1 MSRNWRA
8 EDVIEIGEMEGNA
21 ERSLDAGEGLEK
33 MEPRTVSILV
43 ETGDKPG
50 VLAEVAD
57 AIAACQVNISECVIK
72 TTGDERAHMNFAIE
86 VTELK
91 QLDQVMSEVEALESV
106 ILARQIVSGQRKVA
120 IVGKSGIDGDG
131 QRWAELRSGE
141 IVYPD
146 STSYRNLTIEA
157 EEMVTKG

>member
-8 EDVIEIGEMEGNA
+8 GDVIEIGEMERDAESSLEA
-21 ERSLDAGEGLEK
+21 ERGVAK
-33 MEPRTVSILV
+33 KEPRTVSILV
-43 ETGDKPG
+43 ETADKPG

-106 ILARQIVSGQRKVA
+106 ILARRIVSGQRKVA

-131 QRWAELRSGE
+131 HRWAELRSGE

-146 STSYRNLTIEA
+146 STSYRNLSIEA

>member
-8 EDVIEIGEMEGNA
+8 GDVIEIGEMERDA
-21 ERSLDAGEGLEK
+21 ERGVVK
-33 MEPRTVSILV
+33 KEPRTVSILV
-43 ETGDKPG
+43 ETADKPG

-131 QRWAELRSGE
+131 HRWAELRSGE

>member
-8 EDVIEIGEMEGNA
+8 GDVIEIGEMERDAESGLDA
-21 ERSLDAGEGLEK
+21 ERGVAK
-33 MEPRTVSILV
+33 KEPRTVSILV
-43 ETGDKPG
+43 ETADKPG

-141 IVYPD
+141 IVYSD
-146 STSYRNLTIEA
+146 TTSYRNLTIEA
-157 EEMVTKG
+157 EEMVIKD

>member
-8 EDVIEIGEMEGNA
+8 GDVIEIGEMEGNA
-21 ERSLDAGEGLEK
+21 ERSLDAGEGVEK
-33 MEPRTVSILV
+33 KEPRTVSILV
-43 ETGDKPG
+43 ETADKPG

-106 ILARQIVSGQRKVA
+106 ILARRIVSGQRKVA

-146 STSYRNLTIEA
+146 STSYRNLSIEA

>member
-8 EDVIEIGEMEGNA
+8 GDVIEIGEMERDA
-21 ERSLDAGEGLEK
+21 ERGVVK
-33 MEPRTVSILV
+33 KEPRTVSILV
-43 ETGDKPG
+43 ETADKPG

-91 QLDQVMSEVEALESV
+91 QLDQVMSEVEALEAV

-131 QRWAELRSGE
+131 HRWAELRSGE

>member
-1 MSRNWRA
+1 
-8 EDVIEIGEMEGNA
+8 MERDA
-21 ERSLDAGEGLEK
+21 ERGVVK
-33 MEPRTVSILV
+33 KEPRTVSILV
-43 ETGDKPG
+43 ETADNPG

-57 AIAACQVNISECVIK
+57 AIAACQVNISECFIK
-72 TTGDERAHMNFAIE
+72 TTGDERAHMNFTIV
-86 VTELK
+86 VTEFN
-91 QLDQVMSEVEALESV
+91 QLDQVMSEVGALESV

-141 IVYPD
+141 IVYSD

-157 EEMVTKG
+157 EEMVIKD

>member
-8 EDVIEIGEMEGNA
+8 GDIIEIGEMERDAENGLDA
-21 ERSLDAGEGLEK
+21 ERGVAK
-33 MEPRTVSILV
+33 KEPRTVSILV
-43 ETGDKPG
+43 ETADKPG

-86 VTELK
+86 VTELN
-91 QLDQVMSEVEALESV
+91 QLDQVMSEVEALEAV
-106 ILARQIVSGQRKVA
+106 ILARQIVSGQRKVV

>member
-8 EDVIEIGEMEGNA
+8 GDVIEIGEMERDS
-21 ERSLDAGEGLEK
+21 ESSLEADRGVAK
-33 MEPRTVSILV
+33 KEPRTVNVLV
-43 ETGDKPG
+43 ETADRPG

-57 AIAACQVNISECVIK
+57 AIAACQANISECVIK

-91 QLDQVMSEVEALESV
+91 QLDQVMNEVGALEAV

-141 IVYPD
+141 IVYSD

>member
-1 MSRNWRA
+1 MSRNWRSG
-8 EDVIEIGEMEGNA
+8 DVIEVGEVEGDA
-21 ERSLDAGEGLEK
+21 ERNLEAGEGLEK

-57 AIAACQVNISECVIK
+57 AIAACQVNISECFIK
-72 TTGDERAHMNFAIE
+72 TTGDERAHMNFTIV
-86 VTELK
+86 VTEFN
-91 QLDQVMSEVEALESV
+91 QLDQVMSEVGALESV

-141 IVYPD
+141 IVYSD
-146 STSYRNLTIEA
+146 TTSYRNLTIEA
-157 EEMVTKG
+157 EEMVIKD